1 MTRTAILRPGGVSK
15 CSAGDLQEVVRQRGR
30 RYGNQKR
37 RCAEPELTTL
47 RVEAGFIQ
55 VLGDGK
61 KAAEV
66 DDKQGDSGDNGLQH
80 GFSLLFLL
88 VKLMFYLEADWPS
101 ILVISC
107 FFKKLLG
114 ENIHRDGKPVRIT
127 LVVFV

>member
-1 MTRTAILRPGGVSK
+1 M
-15 CSAGDLQEVVRQRGR
+15 VRQRR
-30 RYGNQKR
+30 RCYGNQER
-37 RCAEPELTTL
+37 RRTEPELTTL
-47 RVEAGFIQ
+47 CVKAGFIQ
-55 VLGDGK
+55 ALGDGK

-66 DDKQGDSGDNGLQH
+66 DDKQGNSGDNGLHH